1 MLNKEEKM
9 ILTAIENYLFN
20 INRNSMAIYDNHF
33 MVNISKVKDLKAL
46 ELYMKLYSIN
56 EKLRNK
62 KKGSVK

>member
-9 ILTAIENYLFN
+9 ILISIENYLFE
-20 INRNSMAIYDNHF
+20 INKSSMIIEDNCF
-33 MVNISKVKDLKAL
+33 MVKMSEVKDMKAL
-46 ELYMKLYSIN
+46 DLYMKLYSIN